1 VTTLL
6 SPAERRRL
14 AEEARLVL
22 ERNRRRG
29 ISGWAGRA
37 YDFVCP
43 SPTHYPFQWLWDS
56 CFHAIALCHVDP
68 LLAQQE
74 LRGVLAAAQPD
85 GFIPHM
91 TLWERDGHEAALAE
105 YNIRYGGRYWTAT
118 TQPPVL
124 ASAIERVFQATGD
137 RQFLREVLPP
147 TVAFYAWLARERDP
161 DQDGLISILQPDES
175 GLDAC
180 PKYDGL
186 LDMPTL
192 DPYGLRTAMHRL
204 FAAYEPLTS
213 DADRLALG
221 LFDVEDVLVNTIY
234 ADALAALSRLVAAEG
249 GQPALAAELARRSG
263 SVLDA
268 LVGHAWDADAGAFWD
283 LAGPGQRPL
292 RVLTV
297 TSLLPLLL
305 GDLPRPIAD
314 TLVERHL
321 TDPREFWLPWPVPSV
336 AATEPT
342 FDPDFST
349 GIIWRGPS
357 WVNTNWFLV
366 QGLRRHGYVDLASE
380 LAERTLALVAQ
391 GGVRELFNPLTGAG
405 YGATSFGW
413 TTLVLD
419 LIAGT

>member
-1 VTTLL
+1 MALL
-6 SPAERRRL
+6 SPGERRRL
-14 AEEARLVL
+14 ADEARAVL

-29 ISGWAGRA
+29 VSSWGGRP

-43 SPTHYPFQWLWDS
+43 SPSHYPFQWLWDS

-74 LRGVLAAAQPD
+74 LRGVLEAAQPD

-91 TLWERDGHEAALAE
+91 TLWERDTHEAALAA

-124 ASAIERVFQATGD
+124 AIAVERVFRVTGD
-137 RQFLREVLPP
+137 LAFLGDVLPP
-147 TVAFYAWLARERDP
+147 VLAFYDWLARERDP
-161 DQDGLISILQPDES
+161 DADGLISILQPDES

-180 PKYDGL
+180 PKYDSL
-186 LDMPTL
+186 LAMPTC
-192 DPYGLRTAMHRL
+192 DVAGLRSAMQRL
-204 FAAYEPLTS
+204 FAAYEPLGS
-213 DADRLALG
+213 DRERLALG

-234 ADALAALSRLVAAEG
+234 AEGLAALSRLVQAAG
-249 GQPALAAELARRSG
+249 GQPDLAAELGRRSRRVVDG
-263 SVLDA
+263 LLA
-268 LVGHAWDADAGAFWD
+268 HAWDAEAGAFWD
-283 LAGPGQRPL
+283 LAGPDNRPL

-297 TSLLPLLL
+297 TSLLPLFLA
-305 GDLPRPIAD
+305 DLPSAIAE

-321 TDPREFWLPWPVPSV
+321 RNPNEFGLPWPVPSV
-336 AATEPT
+336 AASEPA

-349 GIIWRGPS
+349 GLIWRGPS

-366 QGLRRHGYVDLASE
+366 HGLHTHGYADLASE
-380 LAERTLALVAQ
+380 LAERTLAMVAR
-391 GGVRELFNPLTGAG
+391 GGFREFFDPWTGEG

-413 TTLVLD
+413 TTLMLD
-419 LIAGT
+419 LMAGN